1 MTGIASLSLPLF
13 GVVALGWV
21 AKRIGLVTVAAL
33 DALAAYSFRFAL
45 PALVFRLIA
54 GQPLTRSFE
63 PVFYAGYLVAGSLAF
78 AGVLIAFSVLG
89 RWSFGRAG
97 ACAATATV
105 GNLGF
110 LGPPLMLS
118 FFGEPGAGPL
128 AMAMAILAEVMVL
141 LSIAAVMMSAAQGGA
156 VGTVRLLVRVTMLNP
171 VVVAIGLGAAVAAA
185 GFALPAPADTFL
197 GLLGASA
204 GPTALFALGGTLA
217 VQRIGRKTM
226 VAVAGITAVKL
237 VIYPLLVWYVLTNLL
252 RMQGFW
258 VQAGVVLAALPSAGS
273 TYVVAQRFASDAPPI
288 AAAIAVSTVLS
299 AVTVP
304 LTAWVV
310 FR

>member
-21 AKRIGLVTVAAL
+21 AKRTGLVTVAAL

-63 PVFYAGYLVAGSLAF
+63 PVFYAAYLVAGSLAF

-89 RWSFGRAG
+89 RWSFGGAG

-118 FFGEPGAGPL
+118 FFGERGAGPL
-128 AMAMAILAEVMVL
+128 AMAILAEVMVL
-141 LSIAAVMMSAAQGGA
+141 LSIAAVLMSAAHGGA
-156 VGTVRLLVRVTMLNP
+156 VGTGRLLVRVTVLNP

-185 GFALPAPADTFL
+185 GFALPAPADSFL
-197 GLLGASA
+197 GLLGTSA

-217 VQRIGRKTM
+217 VQRIGRMTM

-237 VIYPLLVWYVLTNLL
+237 VICPLLVWYVLANLL

-273 TYVVAQRFASDAPPI
+273 TYVVAQRFAADAPPI